1 MLDSPRTSALLR
13 RLSSPKVAAVCFAA
27 LVVAGIWSVAIWRLT
42 SDHHDLY
49 ESAKGELLG
58 AQNLLAAQ
66 IGRTIESAEGLIEAA
81 EVWLVEQPDYT
92 NLAQLAEVVDRLQ
105 RRHRFPLNVR
115 LFAEDGRMI
124 PFGPYGTELI
134 GVADREYIRAL
145 DGRPIGWIHVGLQI
159 VARNT
164 GLPSIPLAMKTRPNA
179 FGVAYIVT
187 AIPVVPLAEV
197 FRDLFVSA
205 PGIVGIVRDD
215 GHILFRSPDADGIV
229 GRRLNIDDYA
239 GVPGERRA
247 SGLIDARVG
256 VDGRPILAAFKQ
268 IEKQPLFVYATFR
281 KSDIDAKIDDRR
293 LWTVG
298 FAALATLLAG
308 MMAALVVRFTALRD
322 REASRVRA
330 ALVAAEAANAAK
342 REFLANVSHELRTPL
357 NAIIGFSE
365 FVVMQVFGPLPER
378 YRGYVGDVLTAGRH
392 LLGVVDQLLDLAAI
406 EARRLVLKPVELD
419 PGSAVRDVLE
429 MMRPIAVERDV
440 KIEAVAPAGPL
451 TVVSDAGALRQILV
465 NLAGNAVKFCR
476 AGGTVRV
483 GWIPEDGDR
492 LRIWVADEG
501 DGIPAADIGHIFEPF
516 WRKESAQV
524 SRRSGTGLGLSL
536 TRQLV
541 LRLGGTIR
549 VESEPGKG
557 SLFEVLLPARIAAE
571 PAQAA

>member
-1 MLDSPRTSALLR
+1 MSVAPRMTPLLHRLASPN
-13 RLSSPKVAAVCFAA
+13 VAAMCFAA
-27 LVVAGIWSVAIWRLT
+27 LVVAGIWTVAFWRLA

-49 ESAKGELLG
+49 ESAKNELLG
-58 AQNLLAAQ
+58 AQKLLSAQ
-66 IGRTIESAEGLIEAA
+66 VGRTVESAEGLLEAA
-81 EVWLVEQPDYT
+81 DLWLAEQPDGT
-92 NLAQLAEVVDRLQ
+92 NLAQLAEVIDRLQ

-115 LFAEDGRMI
+115 VFAQDGRMI
-124 PFGPYGTELI
+124 QFGPYGSERI

-145 DGRPIGWIHVGLQI
+145 DGQPAGWIHVGLQI

-164 GLPSIPLAMKTRPNA
+164 GLPSIPLAMKARPNA
-179 FGVAYIVT
+179 FGIGYIVT
-187 AIPVVPLAEV
+187 SIPVVPLADV
-197 FRDLFVSA
+197 VRDLFVSA

-215 GHILFRSPDADGIV
+215 GYILFRSPDSEGIV
-229 GRRLNIDDYA
+229 GRRLDIDSYA

-247 SGLIDARVG
+247 LGLIDNRNDS
-256 VDGRPILAAFKQ
+256 DGRPILVAFKR
-268 IEKQPLFVYATFR
+268 IEKQPLFVYASFR
-281 KSDIDAKIDDRR
+281 KADIEAKIDARR
-293 LWTVG
+293 IWTVG
-298 FAALATLLAG
+298 FAALATLLAA
-308 MMAALVVRFTALRD
+308 MMATLVVRFTDLRE
-322 REASRVRA
+322 REAERVRA

-378 YRGYVGDVLTAGRH
+378 YRSYIGDVLTAGRH

-429 MMRPIAVERDV
+429 MMRPIAVEREV
-440 KIEAVAPAGPL
+440 KIEAVAPAASL

-465 NLAGNAVKFCR
+465 NLAGNAVKFCK

-483 GWIPEDGDR
+483 GWTREDAGP

-501 DGIPAADIGHIFEPF
+501 EGIPPADLGHIFEPF
-516 WRKESAQV
+516 WRKESAHL

-557 SLFEVLLPARIAAE
+557 SVFEVLLPGHIAAE
-571 PAQAA
+571 PGPAT